1 VAGGNFKDVGPGPQS
16 FDASF
21 GLDRDRVLNCRNCGQ
36 TVELVLVDLASAP
49 PSNSLLT
56 EADLG
61 STEIWFPLRVL
72 VCEACWLVQTEDV
85 VDASV
90 LFSADYAYFS
100 GISSTWVEHC
110 HRFAD
115 QSIKEFGLGCSS
127 HVVEIA
133 SNDGTLLKCFHD
145 RGIRSTG
152 IEPTTR
158 AAAIA
163 RNSGLETIEAFLT
176 PESADVLIATG
187 IEADLLVANN
197 VLAHVP
203 DIVGFATS
211 CRRLL
216 AVDGVASFEFHY
228 LVELVS
234 QTEFDT
240 IYHEHFSY
248 LSLAAVEAVFDSA
261 GLAVFKVERLSTHG
275 GSLRVY
281 AQKSDCHRFPV
292 VEAVK
297 RLRSEE
303 IELGLKSR
311 SFYLG
316 FQQRAD
322 QIRDRLLDFLV
333 NANQSGRRVVGY
345 GAAAKGNTLLNYA
358 GVGTDLIPY
367 VVDNNPSKQ
376 GCYLPGS
383 RIPIVDD
390 RHLVEDRPDF
400 VLVLPWNLRDEITQ
414 RLESLEGWS
423 GSIVTAVPQLAI
435 E

>member
-1 VAGGNFKDVGPGPQS
+1 M
-16 FDASF
+16 
-21 GLDRDRVLNCRNCGQ
+21 NCRNCGQ
-36 TVELVLVDLASAP
+36 TVELVLVDLGSAP

-61 STEIWFPLRVL
+61 SNEAWFPLRVL

-110 HRFAD
+110 HRFTD
-115 QSIKEFGLGCSS
+115 RSIKEFGLGSS
-127 HVVEIA
+127 SQVVEIA

-145 RGIRSTG
+145 QGIRSTG
-152 IEPTTR
+152 IEPTAG

-163 RNSGLETIEAFLT
+163 RKSGLEIVETFLT
-176 PESADVLIATG
+176 LESADALVARGL
-187 IEADLLVANN
+187 EADLLVANN

-203 DIVGFATS
+203 DIVDFATA

-216 AVDGVASFEFHY
+216 TDDGVASFEFQY
-228 LVELVS
+228 LGELVS

-248 LSLAAVEAVFDSA
+248 LSLTAAEAVLEAA
-261 GLAVFKVERLSTHG
+261 GLTVFEVERLPTHG

-281 AQKSDCHRFPV
+281 AQDAGSRRFPAARSV
-292 VEAVK
+292 DLLRAEEA
-297 RLRSEE
+297 
-303 IELGLKSR
+303 ELGLRTS

-316 FQQRAD
+316 FQPRVNL
-322 QIRDRLLDFLV
+322 IRDRLRSFLV
-333 NANQSGRRVVGY
+333 DARKEGQAVVGY

-358 GVGTDLIPY
+358 GVGPDLVRY
-367 VVDNNPSKQ
+367 VVDNNPAKQ
-376 GCYLPGS
+376 GRYLPGS
-383 RIPIVDD
+383 HIPIVEE
-390 RHLVEDRPDF
+390 RRIAEDNPDF
-400 VLVLPWNLRDEITQ
+400 VLILPWNLRDEIGH
-414 RLESLEGWS
+414 RLESLGGWS
-423 GSIVTAVPQLAI
+423 GSMVTAVPELI
-435 E
+435 ID